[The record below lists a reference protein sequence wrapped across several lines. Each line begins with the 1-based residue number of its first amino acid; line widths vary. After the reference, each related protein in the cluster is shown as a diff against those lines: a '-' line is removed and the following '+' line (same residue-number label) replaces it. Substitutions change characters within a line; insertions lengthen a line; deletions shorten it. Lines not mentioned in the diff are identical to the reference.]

1 MDCKELA
8 LKKVKIEGN
17 LLGKFGIFEINQNF
31 KNDTDQTL
39 EVEYTFPIIATA
51 AIVDFEAQINDKVL
65 KGVCKEKEEAQKEY
79 QENIVKGNSAY
90 LMQEQTPNIFKVSLG
105 KIAPGEEIKI
115 KIKYIDTFDVVD
127 NKIKVII
134 PTLVTPRY
142 ASNVTNKLE
151 YGKVDYTVDFSINID
166 KSVIKKSVYSPS
178 HKIKVINDEKI
189 EVLNYDMS
197 KDFKLDIE
205 LKNELASNGV
215 YSTTR
220 DDKKVV
226 CLSFMPE
233 IMDKYADEEKEYLFL
248 VDISGSMMGRKLE
261 QTKNAV
267 IQCLHQLDEG
277 DKFNIIPF
285 NHEFTAMNVNS
296 MEYNEINLAK
306 ATEYVNS
313 LVAIG
318 GTEILRPIMFS
329 LYGNSSNKTILL
341 FTDGQV
347 GNEGR
352 IIQYVKENVGKNRLF
367 AFGIDSNINAYF
379 IKEISNV
386 GNGKAELIGPK
397 ERIDD
402 AIIRTFARIQ
412 TPMVENLKI
421 DYGKNKV
428 LDEIKED
435 ENLFNYEFYN
445 VFAKLEDV
453 VDDIRLKGNILDK
466 EYEWTIK
473 KEDLQES
480 KIDLELVFAKLEIDR
495 LEKYIR
501 NSRDFEKTKNYK
513 NMIIDISIKY
523 NINSKYTSYIIV
535 NKREDKI
542 FDIPQYQNTI
552 LSAGAF
558 NSSFVVGG
566 GSAVGGAVKRRGRA
580 AGVGKAMPKMKK
592 TWDVFGSTNSSADS
606 STDVSS
612 DASFARYTS
621 ADSTSGAND
630 LDIPGFLRKTKR
642 SVDED
647 MEKLKRKVYEYYK
660 EFINEENKDILTYLL
675 FALYYL
681 GDKDFNIN
689 DLIRFLNSN
698 KKEIKTNDKYMKLIV
713 KLYNSLDDREIV
725 SKRQLSDL
733 LNDDYKKVVLT
744 GMNIDVDLDMMDE
757 NEVKEILKKDKVEEN
772 IDKVVLYLC
781 EMG

>member
-8 LKKVKIEGN
+8 LKKVSIEGN
-17 LLGKFGIFEINQNF
+17 VLGKFGIFEINQNF

-39 EVEYTFPIIATA
+39 EVDYTFPIIATA

-105 KIAPGEEIKI
+105 KIASGEEIKI
-115 KIKYIDTFDVVD
+115 KIKYIDTFEVVD

-142 ASNVTNKLE
+142 ASNVTDKLA
-151 YGKVDYTVDFSINID
+151 YGKVDYTVDFYINID
-166 KSVIKKSVYSPS
+166 KSVNKKSVYSPS
-178 HKIKVINDEKI
+178 HKIRVIDDEKI

-197 KDFKLDIE
+197 KDFKLEIE

-233 IMDKYADEEKEYLFL
+233 ILDKYADEEKEYLFL

-296 MEYNEINLAK
+296 MEYNETNLAK

-329 LYGNSSNKTILL
+329 LYGNGSNKTILL

-367 AFGIDSNINAYF
+367 AFGIDSNVNAYF

-501 NSRDFEKTKNYK
+501 NSRNFEKMNNYK
-513 NMIIDISIKY
+513 KMIIDISTKY

-535 NKREDKI
+535 NEREDKI
-542 FDIPQYQNTI
+542 FDVPQYQNTT
-552 LSAGAF
+552 LSDGAF
-558 NSSFVVGG
+558 YSSFVVGG

-580 AGVGKAMPKMKK
+580 AGVGMSMPRMEKK
-592 TWDVFGSTNSSADS
+592 WDVFGTSNSGADS

-612 DASFARYTS
+612 DSSFASYTS
-621 ADSTSGAND
+621 ADSTSGAM
-630 LDIPGFLRKTKR
+630 ICIFL
-642 SVDED
+642 V
-647 MEKLKRKVYEYYK
+647 
-660 EFINEENKDILTYLL
+660 F
-675 FALYYL
+675 
-681 GDKDFNIN
+681 
-689 DLIRFLNSN
+689 
-698 KKEIKTNDKYMKLIV
+698 
-713 KLYNSLDDREIV
+713 
-725 SKRQLSDL
+725 
-733 LNDDYKKVVLT
+733 
-744 GMNIDVDLDMMDE
+744 
-757 NEVKEILKKDKVEEN
+757 
-772 IDKVVLYLC
+772 
-781 EMG
+781 

>member
-8 LKKVKIEGN
+8 LKKVSIEGN
-17 LLGKFGIFEINQNF
+17 VLGKFGMFEINQTF
-31 KNDTDQTL
+31 KNDTNQTL
-39 EVEYTFPIIATA
+39 EVDYTFPIIATA
-51 AIVDFEAQINDKVL
+51 AIVDFEAQINEKVL

-115 KIKYIDTFDVVD
+115 NIKYIDTFDIVD

-166 KSVIKKSVYSPS
+166 KSVNKKSVYSPS
-178 HKIKVINDEKI
+178 HKIKVIDDEKI
-189 EVLNYDMS
+189 EILDYDMS
-197 KDFKLDIE
+197 KDFKLEIE

-248 VDISGSMMGRKLE
+248 IDISGSMMGRKLE
-261 QTKNAV
+261 QTKNAI
-267 IQCLHQLDEG
+267 IQCLQQLDEG

-296 MEYNEINLAK
+296 MEYNETNLAK

-367 AFGIDSNINAYF
+367 AFGIDSNVNAYF

-421 DYGKNKV
+421 K
-428 LDEIKED
+428 
-435 ENLFNYEFYN
+435 
-445 VFAKLEDV
+445 
-453 VDDIRLKGNILDK
+453 
-466 EYEWTIK
+466 
-473 KEDLQES
+473 
-480 KIDLELVFAKLEIDR
+480 
-495 LEKYIR
+495 
-501 NSRDFEKTKNYK
+501 
-513 NMIIDISIKY
+513 
-523 NINSKYTSYIIV
+523 
-535 NKREDKI
+535 
-542 FDIPQYQNTI
+542 
-552 LSAGAF
+552 
-558 NSSFVVGG
+558 
-566 GSAVGGAVKRRGRA
+566 
-580 AGVGKAMPKMKK
+580 
-592 TWDVFGSTNSSADS
+592 
-606 STDVSS
+606 
-612 DASFARYTS
+612 
-621 ADSTSGAND
+621 
-630 LDIPGFLRKTKR
+630 
-642 SVDED
+642 
-647 MEKLKRKVYEYYK
+647 
-660 EFINEENKDILTYLL
+660 
-675 FALYYL
+675 
-681 GDKDFNIN
+681 
-689 DLIRFLNSN
+689 
-698 KKEIKTNDKYMKLIV
+698 
-713 KLYNSLDDREIV
+713 
-725 SKRQLSDL
+725 
-733 LNDDYKKVVLT
+733 
-744 GMNIDVDLDMMDE
+744 
-757 NEVKEILKKDKVEEN
+757 
-772 IDKVVLYLC
+772 
-781 EMG
+781 

>member
-8 LKKVKIEGN
+8 LKKVSIEGN
-17 LLGKFGIFEINQNF
+17 VLGKFGMFEINQTF
-31 KNDTDQTL
+31 KNDTNQTL

-178 HKIKVINDEKI
+178 HKIRVIDEEKI
-189 EVLNYDMS
+189 EVLDYDMS
-197 KDFKLDIE
+197 KDFKLEIE
-205 LKNELASNGV
+205 LKNELVSNGV

-220 DDKKVV
+220 DNKKVV
-226 CLSFMPE
+226 GLSFMPE

-267 IQCLHQLDEG
+267 IQCLQQLDEG

-296 MEYNEINLAK
+296 MEYNETNLAK

-352 IIQYVKENVGKNRLF
+352 IIQYVKENVGKDRLF
-367 AFGIDSNINAYF
+367 AFGIDSNVNAYF

-501 NSRDFEKTKNYK
+501 NSRDMEKTNNYK
-513 NMIIDISIKY
+513 KMIIDISIKY

-535 NKREDKI
+535 NEREDKL
-542 FDIPQYQNTI
+542 FDVPQYQNTT
-552 LSAGAF
+552 LS
-558 NSSFVVGG
+558 VGEFIG
-566 GSAVGGAVKRRGRA
+566 RGSAVGGVPKRRGRA
-580 AGVGKAMPKMKK
+580 AGVGM
-592 TWDVFGSTNSSADS
+592 GS
-606 STDVSS
+606 
-612 DASFARYTS
+612 
-621 ADSTSGAND
+621 AND
-630 LDIPGFLRKTKR
+630 LDIPSFVRRNKSPVNNNVER
-642 SVDED
+642 
-647 MEKLKRKVYEYYK
+647 LKRRVYAYYK
-660 EFINEENKDILTYLL
+660 KFIKEENKNILTYLL
-675 FALYYL
+675 FALYYI
-681 GDKDFNIN
+681 GDSDFNIN

-698 KKEIKTNDKYMKLIV
+698 KKEIKANDKYMKLIV

-757 NEVKEILKKDKVEEN
+757 NEVKEILKNDKVKEN
-772 IDKVVLYLC
+772 IVKVVWYLC
-781 EMG
+781 EH

>member
-17 LLGKFGIFEINQNF
+17 VLGKFGMFEINQTF
-31 KNDTDQTL
+31 KNDTNQTL
-39 EVEYTFPIIATA
+39 EVDYTFPIIATA
-51 AIVDFEAQINDKVL
+51 AIVDFEAQINEKVL

-115 KIKYIDTFDVVD
+115 NIKYIDTFDIVD

-166 KSVIKKSVYSPS
+166 KSVNKKSVYSPS
-178 HKIKVINDEKI
+178 HKIKVIDDEKI
-189 EVLNYDMS
+189 EILDYDMS
-197 KDFKLDIE
+197 KDFKLEIE

-248 VDISGSMMGRKLE
+248 IDISGSMMGRKLE
-261 QTKNAV
+261 QTKNAI
-267 IQCLHQLDEG
+267 IQCLQQLDEG

-296 MEYNEINLAK
+296 MEYNETNLAK

-367 AFGIDSNINAYF
+367 AFGIDSNVNAYF

-513 NMIIDISIKY
+513 KMIINISIKY
-523 NINSKYTSYIIV
+523 NIDSKYTSYIIV
-535 NKREDKI
+535 NEREDKI
-542 FDIPQYQNTI
+542 FDVPQYQNTT
-552 LSAGAF
+552 LSEGAF
-558 NSSFVVGG
+558 YSGFVAGR
-566 GSAVGGAVKRRGRA
+566 GSAVGGAIKRRERA
-580 AGVGKAMPKMKK
+580 AGVSM
-592 TWDVFGSTNSSADS
+592 SSVNDTLS
-606 STDVSS
+606 RT
-612 DASFARYTS
+612 
-621 ADSTSGAND
+621 ND
-630 LDIPGFLRKTKR
+630 LDIPSFLRKRKPT
-642 SVDED
+642 VDED
-647 MEKLKRKVYEYYK
+647 LEKLKRKVYEYYK

-689 DLIRFLNSN
+689 DLIRFLNT
-698 KKEIKTNDKYMKLIV
+698 KKEEIKANDKYMKLIV
-713 KLYNSLDDREIV
+713 KLYNSLADREVV
-725 SKRQLSDL
+725 SKLQLIDL
-733 LNDDYKKVVLT
+733 LNDDYKKVIYT
-744 GMNIDVDLDMMDE
+744 GMKIYIDLNIV
-757 NEVKEILKKDKVEEN
+757 NEDDIKEILEKDKVGEN
-772 IDKVVLYLC
+772 IDKVLWYLC
-781 EMG
+781 EKG